1 MKKSNIK
8 KYQIYRPLK
17 RFFDIFFSLLG
28 IILLSWLMILV
39 LLINIIP
46 SHGRP
51 FYLDKRKG
59 RWDRDLGIL
68 KFTSMKKD
76 ADTHPEK
83 YLNKE
88 QMKQWKKERKVDN
101 DPRITHFGKII
112 RKTSLDELPQ
122 LFNILI
128 GQLSIV
134 GPRPI
139 TERELKLNF
148 TKEEREKYLSV
159 KPGLTGNWAV
169 NGRNKTTY
177 KDHKRQS
184 LELEYID
191 KVSFRTDVK
200 IVAKTF
206 LTVLNFSN
214 TH

>member
-1 MKKSNIK
+1 MKNDMKQ
-8 KYQIYRPLK
+8 YHLYRPLK
-17 RFFDIFFSLLG
+17 RFFDIFLSLFG
-28 IILLSWLMILV
+28 ILVLSWLMIIV
-39 LLINIIP
+39 FIINIFS

-51 FYLDKRKG
+51 FYVDKRVG
-59 RWDRDLGIL
+59 RWGRPLGIL

-83 YLNKE
+83 YFTKE
-88 QMKQWKKERKVDN
+88 QMKQWKKERKVPN
-101 DPRITHFGKII
+101 DPRITKFGKFI

-122 LFNILI
+122 LFNVLI
-128 GQLSIV
+128 GQISIV

-148 TKEEREKYLSV
+148 TKEEREKLLSV

-169 NGRNKTTY
+169 NGRNACEY
-177 KDHKRQS
+177 SDHRRQS

-191 KVSFRTDVK
+191 KVSFRTDIK
-200 IVAKTF
+200 IILKTF
-206 LTVLNFSN
+206 LAVLNFKN

>member
-1 MKKSNIK
+1 MK
-8 KYQIYRPLK
+8 KYQLYRPLK
-17 RFFDIFFSLLG
+17 RFFDIFFSLIG
-28 IILLSWLMILV
+28 ILLLSWLMIIV
-39 LLINIIP
+39 FLINIFS

-51 FYLDKRKG
+51 FYLDRRKG
-59 RWDRDLGIL
+59 RWGRDLAIL

-76 ADTHPEK
+76 ANTHPEK

-88 QMKQWKKERKVDN
+88 QMKQFKKERKVDN
-101 DPRITHFGKII
+101 DPRITRFGKII

-122 LFNILI
+122 LFNIFI

-139 TERELKLNF
+139 TESELKLNF

-177 KDHKRQS
+177 EDHKRQS

-191 KVSFRTDVK
+191 KVSFFTDVK
-200 IVAKTF
+200 IIAKTF
-206 LTVLNFSN
+206 VAVLDVKN
-214 TH
+214 TK

>member
-1 MKKSNIK
+1 MK
-8 KYQIYRPLK
+8 KYQLYRPLK
-17 RFFDIFFSLLG
+17 RFFDIFFSFIG
-28 IILLSWLMILV
+28 ILLLSWLMIIIF
-39 LLINIIP
+39 LINIFS

-51 FYLDKRKG
+51 FYLDRRKG
-59 RWDRDLGIL
+59 RWGRDLGIL

-76 ADTHPEK
+76 ANTHPEK

-88 QMKQWKKERKVDN
+88 QMKQFKKERKVDN
-101 DPRITHFGKII
+101 DPRITRFGKII

-122 LFNILI
+122 LFNIFV

-177 KDHKRQS
+177 EDHKRQS

-191 KVSFRTDVK
+191 KVSFFTDVK
-200 IVAKTF
+200 IIAKTF
-206 LTVLNFSN
+206 VAVLDVKN
-214 TH
+214 TK